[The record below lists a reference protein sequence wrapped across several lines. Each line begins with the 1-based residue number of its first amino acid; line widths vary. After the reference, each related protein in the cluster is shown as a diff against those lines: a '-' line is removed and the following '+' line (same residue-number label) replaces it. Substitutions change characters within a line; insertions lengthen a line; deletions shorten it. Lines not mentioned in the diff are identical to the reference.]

1 MKITILGGSGFL
13 GSHVVDALVRK
24 GHKVKVFDIKRSIWL
39 PKGIKMYKGDILN
52 TKSLDKAI
60 KGADIVFHFA
70 ALADLDRALKD
81 PINSVK
87 INILGTVLALEM
99 CRKHNIKRFI
109 YASTI
114 YVNSVEG
121 GFYRSSKKAGE
132 DYIKE
137 YKKIYNLNYTIL
149 RFGSLYG
156 ERANETNGVRKIIK
170 SAIENNKISYNG
182 NKRAV
187 REYINVSDASKA
199 CVEIL
204 KKKYNNKHIILT
216 GTKKIKVSHFLSHL
230 SKILNIS
237 KKIEF
242 KNLKT
247 TGHYVVSPY
256 TYKPEKAEK
265 FVLKSSSNFYKNLPQ
280 LINEIKTNK
289 LK

>member
-39 PKGIKMYKGDILN
+39 PKGIKMYTGDILN
-52 TKSLDKAI
+52 TKSLDKVI

-99 CRKHNIKRFI
+99 CRKHNVKRFI

-114 YVNSVEG
+114 YVNSSEG

-156 ERANETNGVRKIIK
+156 ERANETNVSQNWQLWRRN
-170 SAIENNKISYNG
+170 SRQHRDRL
-182 NKRAV
+182 RA
-187 REYINVSDASKA
+187 
-199 CVEIL
+199 
-204 KKKYNNKHIILT
+204 
-216 GTKKIKVSHFLSHL
+216 
-230 SKILNIS
+230 
-237 KKIEF
+237 
-242 KNLKT
+242 
-247 TGHYVVSPY
+247 P
-256 TYKPEKAEK
+256 
-265 FVLKSSSNFYKNLPQ
+265 
-280 LINEIKTNK
+280 LIHTNRHE
-289 LK
+289 